1 MGSNFVSESFLFL
14 VGVSLVFFE
23 TYRRS
28 KQETSKREDV
38 ADQIEKLENQVRLF
52 RKAFVDLEKE
62 ALKTNSTGLSGAR
75 RILPKEIY
83 EQEEEDE
90 KEGKPKGW
98 LSWFQ
103 GLYRK
108 GDQGDEMKPKP
119 SIEAP
124 ETSGRSGSSELNA
137 ATKNDSNSTSI
148 LSRILPTA
156 SKNDFTNNT
165 QHAEVKVNNTATGTD
180 SPPKQDGSKS

>member
-1 MGSNFVSESFLFL
+1 M
-14 VGVSLVFFE
+14 
-23 TYRRS
+23 
-28 KQETSKREDV
+28 
-38 ADQIEKLENQVRLF
+38 
-52 RKAFVDLEKE
+52 DLEKE
-62 ALKTNSTGLSGAR
+62 TLKANGTGLIGTR

-108 GDQGDEMKPKP
+108 GDQEDETKPKP
-119 SIEAP
+119 SIESP
-124 ETSGRSGSSELNA
+124 ETSPQSGSSELNA
-137 ATKNDSNSTSI
+137 TTKNDSNSTSI
-148 LSRILPTA
+148 LSKILPTA

-165 QHAEVKVNNTATGTD
+165 QHAEVKLNHTATGTN
-180 SPPKQDGSKS
+180 SSPKQGGSKS

>member
-1 MGSNFVSESFLFL
+1 M
-14 VGVSLVFFE
+14 
-23 TYRRS
+23 
-28 KQETSKREDV
+28 
-38 ADQIEKLENQVRLF
+38 
-52 RKAFVDLEKE
+52 DLEKE
-62 ALKTNSTGLSGAR
+62 TLKTNRTGLSGTR

-83 EQEEEDE
+83 EQEDEDE

-108 GDQGDEMKPKP
+108 GDQGDETKPKP

-124 ETSGRSGSSELNA
+124 ETSRQSGSSELNA
-137 ATKNDSNSTSI
+137 AMKNDSNSTSI

-156 SKNDFTNNT
+156 SKNDLTNNT
-165 QHAEVKVNNTATGTD
+165 QHAEVKVNNTATGTN